1 MVWVNRDTKMLDS
14 LKWRKFTLALI
25 VLAVPFF
32 FIGGPSSV
40 SLDVHRRFWDLGHS
54 IFFALVAINLVW
66 WKIVKTP
73 KQFSISFVAVV
84 LLSLLI
90 EKLQT
95 YVGRD
100 ASWSDVLANMAGLL
114 LGYTL
119 TQTASRSII
128 LLRALSLIGLMP
140 GLWSFFKS
148 AAVSFILWQQFP
160 LLSGGDSSWES
171 VVWGGK
177 SEITRIA
184 SPEKTQRVYL
194 VRYSGEAYQSAD
206 MMGFIQPWIDYQRL
220 ILEIENPSSEALSI
234 VLRIS
239 DKQHELSEQKYNDRF
254 NRRIHLLPGWNQIE
268 VSISDIENAPADRK
282 MNLHEI
288 YLLKLFL
295 PESGKAKE
303 LYLNKIYLQ

>member
-14 LKWRKFTLALI
+14 LKWRKVTLVLI
-25 VLAVPFF
+25 LLAIPFF

-54 IFFALVAINLVW
+54 IFFTLVAINLVW

-171 VVWGGK
+171 VAWGGK

-184 SPEKTQRVYL
+184 SPENTQRVYF
-194 VRYSGEAYQSAD
+194 VRYSGKAYQSAD
-206 MMGFIQPWIDYQRL
+206 MMGFIQPWNSFQKL
-220 ILEIENPSSEALSI
+220 ILEIENPTNEAFLL

-239 DKQHELSEQKYNDRF
+239 DKQHEFSKQDYSDRF
-254 NRRIHLLPGWNQIE
+254 NRRINLLPGLNKIE
-268 VSISDIENAPADRK
+268 ISIGDIENAPADRK
-282 MNLHEI
+282 LNLQEI

-295 PESGKAKE
+295 PEDDKPRE
-303 LYLNKIYLQ
+303 VYLNRVYLE